1 MGKKSILTQILI
13 YGVISALV
21 VLVDYVTLWL
31 LTEKVGVHYILSAAI
46 GFSLGLP
53 VSYFLGKHF
62 VFKESRLQSPA
73 TEFIAYSLVG
83 VVGLGLTELFMWLFT
98 DIIGLHYMLS
108 KAITLWIVFSW
119 NFSARRFL
127 VFKA

>member
-1 MGKKSILTQILI
+1 M
-13 YGVISALV
+13 
-21 VLVDYVTLWL
+21 
-31 LTEKVGVHYILSAAI
+31 
-46 GFSLGLP
+46 
-53 VSYFLGKHF
+53 
-62 VFKESRLQSPA
+62 
-73 TEFIAYSLVG
+73 
-83 VVGLGLTELFMWLFT
+83 VGLGLTELFMWLFT